1 MGIFPLLWVALLF
14 NIPVWYKP
22 DLYSDGFS
30 GPNTPV
36 EGSEY
41 AKKCAVLYVIGM
53 QSWDRPNCSNVGP
66 NTTVYASCI
75 LNIFIIYSLLR
86 LVIRFLQDRV
96 MPLRQDDFALPAEK
110 STGALRS
117 EGRERDQWGGGE
129 HGAGVRTW
137 RHWVGNCA
145 TMAAYNR
152 PANTE
157 QALVL
162 TSFWFI
168 AIFFQIYKIFIDAA
182 FLNVQTQNAIAYMPY
197 FLLGCALASVL
208 EVWHAALYI
217 VGDCDGRPL
226 WRRRISHWISRVYR
240 FSNGDDEL
248 DEATVAEELRE
259 ASLTWLLPILYA
271 WRLVWRFLPDAIF
284 VGAACATMQV
294 GWLFSVYY
302 QPRPDEGL
310 GTSPEYVI
318 WFIGLPLAGAI
329 FVFISCLQRGPARRN
344 LSRYFLESPLM
355 ENIGYC
361 SYPVYLLQFVFF
373 EYYTPRLYYSYFK
386 DDPNLPWAYNYP
398 PPYGRPTGGS
408 YKGYYWFVNLFWG
421 VKVIC
426 FLILIVLCW
435 FLQKI
440 VQDTVVPFLY
450 IKALGFI
457 RRASKT
463 WANAKSSGERD
474 VQERH
479 GQERGGRYVGDQ
491 APQTEQERLNSI
503 VVM

>member
-1 MGIFPLLWVALLF
+1 
-14 NIPVWYKP
+14 
-22 DLYSDGFS
+22 
-30 GPNTPV
+30 
-36 EGSEY
+36 
-41 AKKCAVLYVIGM
+41 
-53 QSWDRPNCSNVGP
+53 
-66 NTTVYASCI
+66 
-75 LNIFIIYSLLR
+75 
-86 LVIRFLQDRV
+86 
-96 MPLRQDDFALPAEK
+96 
-110 STGALRS
+110 
-117 EGRERDQWGGGE
+117 
-129 HGAGVRTW
+129 
-137 RHWVGNCA
+137 
-145 TMAAYNR
+145 MAAYNR

-162 TSFWFI
+162 TGFWFL
-168 AIFFQIYKIFIDAA
+168 ALFFQIYKIFIDAA

-259 ASLTWLLPILYA
+259 ASLTWLPILYA

-463 WANAKSSGERD
+463 WANAKSSRERD
-474 VQERH
+474 GQERH
-479 GQERGGRYVGDQ
+479 GQERGGSNVGDQ
-491 APQTEQERLNSI
+491 APRTEQERLNSI